1 MLQPICAF
9 VHGTAWDQLWLD
21 PSGRRGSEGVRS
33 TQSWSCCLFSEA
45 MEMLQARKH
54 YKLHKPT
61 SETWLKKKKLLSF
74 LQARIGHTVHGLYA
88 AQRMRNPP
96 WIKVEQRLCQ
106 LLARAMH
113 SQCPLSL
120 GVALERGENLSCLQD
135 GERWKQWDCM
145 AFLFIPCQFLKIWK
159 CLKVIPR
166 HGRKEVV
173 SQQLGKKT
181 QGRIYVFIKE
191 SCCSTM
197 ASNVFPVLLTIKRLW
212 IHLNREGT
220 LGRMNACQSQ
230 TRGCDWAET
239 VLSLTTA
246 LLASC
251 ESWHQGLLWLHQA
264 VPGACIWGWSLAKPG
279 PHRVEDE
286 SKELVASRRY
296 ERRDR
301 LSPFSRDAPRARAC
315 IAKSCI

>member
-45 MEMLQARKH
+45 MEMLQARK
-54 YKLHKPT
+54 YFTT
-61 SETWLKKKKLLSF
+61 SYTSPQVKHDWKKKKLLSF

-88 AQRMRNPP
+88 AQRMKNPP

-120 GVALERGENLSCLQD
+120 GVALERGENLFCLQD

-173 SQQLGKKT
+173 SQQLGEKNTREDLCFHQGVLLFYNGQQCISGVANNKKT
-181 QGRIYVFIKE
+181 
-191 SCCSTM
+191 M
-197 ASNVFPVLLTIKRLW
+197 DP
-212 IHLNREGT
+212 
-220 LGRMNACQSQ
+220 
-230 TRGCDWAET
+230 
-239 VLSLTTA
+239 
-246 LLASC
+246 
-251 ESWHQGLLWLHQA
+251 
-264 VPGACIWGWSLAKPG
+264 
-279 PHRVEDE
+279 
-286 SKELVASRRY
+286 SK
-296 ERRDR
+296 
-301 LSPFSRDAPRARAC
+301 
-315 IAKSCI
+315 

>member
-1 MLQPICAF
+1 MCF
-9 VHGTAWDQLWLD
+9 CAWD
-21 PSGRRGSEGVRS
+21 SMRS
-33 TQSWSCCLFSEA
+33 ALAESFWEKRQWRSQEHTELILLPVLRSHGDAASKKIL
-45 MEMLQARKH
+45 H
-54 YKLHKPT
+54 YKLHEPT

-120 GVALERGENLSCLQD
+120 GVALERGENLFCLQD

-173 SQQLGKKT
+173 SQQLGEKT
-181 QGRIYVFIKE
+181 RGRIYVFIKE

-220 LGRMNACQSQ
+220 LGRMN
-230 TRGCDWAET
+230 
-239 VLSLTTA
+239 
-246 LLASC
+246 
-251 ESWHQGLLWLHQA
+251 GLPVSDVWLWLGRDSAFPYHSSAGKLWELTSGAA
-264 VPGACIWGWSLAKPG
+264 VAAPSCAWGL
-279 PHRVEDE
+279 HLRVKL
-286 SKELVASRRY
+286 SKAW
-296 ERRDR
+296 
-301 LSPFSRDAPRARAC
+301 APQSGRWEQRIGC
-315 IAKSCI
+315 